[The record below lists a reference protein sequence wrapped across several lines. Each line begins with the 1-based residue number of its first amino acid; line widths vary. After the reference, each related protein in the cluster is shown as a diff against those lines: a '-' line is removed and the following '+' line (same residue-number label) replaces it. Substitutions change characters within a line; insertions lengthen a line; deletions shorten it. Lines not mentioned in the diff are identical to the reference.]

1 MINGILL
8 INKEKDITSYDVI
21 RQLKKILPKGQKIGH
36 AGTLDPFATG
46 LLIILLGRSTKK
58 MDDILKMNREYIVKA
73 EFGYATDTQD
83 VTGERVLQNPKLKEI
98 QQEDIQREI
107 EDEVS
112 GIIKQIPPIY
122 SAKKVKGKKAYEY
135 AREKKEIELEP
146 KEIKVKKFEILDY
159 NWPFVQFHISCSSG
173 TYVRTLVHDLGLK
186 LETYATAILLE
197 RIKIGVFNV
206 KDALNSKDITSDLDL
221 NLFVIDYE

>member
-107 EDEVS
+107 EDEFS

>member
-107 EDEVS
+107 EDEFS

-186 LETYATAILLE
+186 LETYATAISLE

>member
-107 EDEVS
+107 EDEFS

-146 KEIKVKKFEILDY
+146 REIKVKKFEILDY